1 MQNLFSARWCGSE
14 EEGWVC
20 TYVVTCSTSTFT
32 LLRVGGDGG
41 AHAVGADSL
50 NRSGHR
56 ELLQTPFEVAV
67 LSLQLLLRVQSLL
80 VLLFQLLQKG
90 DGHVSPTQ
98 TSPTTGK
105 QDSSSSQGAIVSGLL
120 RLLQNTHTSF

>member
-1 MQNLFSARWCGSE
+1 MQNLLSARWRGSEEE

-20 TYVVTCSTSTFT
+20 TYAVTCSTSTFT

-56 ELLQTPFEVAV
+56 ELLQAPFEVAV
-67 LSLQLLLRVQSLL
+67 LSLQLLLRVQSLP

-90 DGHVSPTQ
+90 DDHVSPTQ
-98 TSPTTGK
+98 QLVNRIALPHK
-105 QDSSSSQGAIVSGLL
+105 ELL
-120 RLLQNTHTSF
+120 FLAS